1 MDTDKVYIIQ
11 EVHGKGL
18 GLVSTIKIPKGTR
31 ILSER
36 PLLRVPR
43 STNSKELLGVYLSK
57 EILALSDDQRQA
69 FFALYNTF
77 EDETSQELGIVRT
90 NALPLG
96 SNASMG
102 GIFLDA
108 SRINHSCIQNAQ
120 NTWNED
126 LQRLTI
132 HAIRD
137 INKGEEITI
146 MYLQDRADRC
156 TRQLALQ
163 KNFRFTCSCP
173 LCSLSGPQLH
183 LSDARLNEI
192 LRLDKSIGDSI
203 QIVASPLQ
211 ALHDVRKLLRLCE
224 EEGIDDATVPRAYY
238 DAFQIA
244 IFHGDMA
251 RATVFAK
258 RAATARGV
266 MEGDDSPTVHRH
278 RELARDP
285 SRHASY
291 GYGSQWATSI
301 NDVPSGISAEAFA
314 AWLWREE
321 NKTDSARTQN
331 PRQEAGE
338 YADLRNDA
346 MFPCFSAL
354 PGENELHLAF
364 FESSDGFSYHLRK
377 HWCFLAEIVDIEQ
390 FMRLRLLAKDKTGLE
405 VPVSF
410 YTPGR
415 GNELDPLCVLKGY
428 TLAVLYAEQHGFLD
442 MTVGIRH
449 EDPASL
455 KIFPVA
461 LDELLSLSD
470 RVQQCA
476 TQANGVRTCQGCGRK
491 ADTLKKCA
499 RCNWFWYCDKAC
511 QTVAWNEK
519 GHKGDCKLLKDP
531 ELRGLFLLPQ
541 GRFVQP
547 HRFSVS

>member
-1 MDTDKVYIIQ
+1 VPSSKAIIGFVRQQRAQHQIDKTPAMDTDKVYVLQ

-18 GLVSTIKIPKGTR
+18 GLVSITNILKGTR
-31 ILSER
+31 ILSEP
-36 PLLRVPR
+36 PLFRVPR
-43 STNSKELLGVYLSK
+43 STTFKERLGTFLSK
-57 EILALSDDQRQA
+57 EISALSDDQRQA
-69 FFALYNTF
+69 FFALHNAF
-77 EDETSQELGIVRT
+77 ENETSQELGIVRT

-96 SNASMG
+96 SDASMG

-108 SRINHSCIQNAQ
+108 SRINHACIQNAQ

-146 MYLQDRADRC
+146 MYLQDRADRSA
-156 TRQLALQ
+156 RQLALQ

-183 LSDARLNEI
+183 LSDARLDEI
-192 LRLDKSIGDSI
+192 LRLDKSIGDGI

-224 EEGIDDATVPRAYY
+224 EEDIDDATVPRAYY

-244 IFHGDMA
+244 VFNGDMA
-251 RATVFAK
+251 RATVFAG
-258 RAATARGV
+258 RAATARAV

-321 NKTDSARTQN
+321 NKTDGARIQ
-331 PRQEAGE
+331 PSPQEASE

-354 PGENELHLAF
+354 PGENELDLDF
-364 FESSDGFSYHLRK
+364 LQSTDGFSYRPCK

-390 FMRLRLLAKDKTGLE
+390 FIRLKLVVKDKTGLE
-405 VPVSF
+405 VPVAF
-410 YTPGR
+410 HTPGR
-415 GNELDPLCVLKGY
+415 GNELDPLCVQKGS

-449 EDPASL
+449 EDPALL
-455 KIFPVA
+455 KVSQPASPFSEPSY
-461 LDELLSLSD
+461 LSL
-470 RVQQCA
+470 C
-476 TQANGVRTCQGCGRK
+476 
-491 ADTLKKCA
+491 
-499 RCNWFWYCDKAC
+499 
-511 QTVAWNEK
+511 
-519 GHKGDCKLLKDP
+519 
-531 ELRGLFLLPQ
+531 
-541 GRFVQP
+541 
-547 HRFSVS
+547 

>member
-1 MDTDKVYIIQ
+1 MDTDKVYIIR

-18 GLVSTIKIPKGTR
+18 GLVSVTKIPKGTR
-31 ILSER
+31 ILSES

-43 STNSKELLGVYLSK
+43 STNSKERLGISLSK
-57 EILALSDDQRQA
+57 EISALSGDQRQA
-69 FFALYNTF
+69 FFALYNAF

-120 NTWNED
+120 NTWNEN

-163 KNFRFTCSCP
+163 KNFRFSCSCS
-173 LCSLSGPQLH
+173 LCSLSEPQLH
-183 LSDARLNEI
+183 LSDARLKEI
-192 LRLDKSIGDSI
+192 LRLDESIGDGI
-203 QIVASPLQ
+203 QILDSPLQ

-224 EEGIDDATVPRAYY
+224 EEGIDDATIPRAYY
-238 DAFQIA
+238 LAFQIA

-251 RATVFAK
+251 RARIFAT
-258 RAATARGV
+258 RAAMAREL
-266 MEGDDSPTVHRH
+266 MEGDDNPTVHRH
-278 RELARDP
+278 RELAGDP
-285 SRHASY
+285 SQHASY

-301 NDVPSGISAEAFA
+301 NDVPSGISAEAFE

-321 NKTDSARTQN
+321 NNTDSARTQN
-331 PRQEAGE
+331 PTQEAGE

-346 MFPCFSAL
+346 MFPCFSEL
-354 PGENELHLAF
+354 PGENEINLAF
-364 FESSDGFSYHLRK
+364 FESGDGFSYRPRK
-377 HWCFLAEIVDIEQ
+377 HWCFLAEIVDIQQ
-390 FMRLRLLAKDKTGLE
+390 FIRLRLVAKDKTGLE

-415 GNELDPLCVLKGY
+415 GSELDPLCLLKGS

-442 MTVGIRH
+442 MTVGIRQ
-449 EDPASL
+449 EIPASV

-476 TQANGVRTCQGCGRK
+476 TQENGVRTCHGCGRK

-499 RCNWFWYCDKAC
+499 RCNWFWYCDKAY
-511 QTVAWNEK
+511 
-519 GHKGDCKLLKDP
+519 
-531 ELRGLFLLPQ
+531 LPD
-541 GRFVQP
+541 GGVEREGP
-547 HRFSVS
+547 